1 MTKTHICIGQPDIAF
16 VNLVSDC
23 HKGTIL
29 SHNGAST
36 VAYLHKGYPV
46 ISTDATTSLA
56 TICHHDC
63 HFLISK
69 DSPCCPSCAQY
80 RNNLRSLLS
89 RYQRREMAPV
99 STPKPGNNV
108 RFMNT
113 PQLCASRAAMRRA
126 LNIYHKKMKRLNLK
140 LEEISKTAGVD
151 VDDDLHSDIL
161 QVVEAGHKNLDSHD
175 DFSRAFW
182 KQQV

>member
-1 MTKTHICIGQPDIAF
+1 
-16 VNLVSDC
+16 
-23 HKGTIL
+23 
-29 SHNGAST
+29 
-36 VAYLHKGYPV
+36 
-46 ISTDATTSLA
+46 
-56 TICHHDC
+56 
-63 HFLISK
+63 
-69 DSPCCPSCAQY
+69 
-80 RNNLRSLLS
+80 
-89 RYQRREMAPV
+89 MAPV